1 MQSTYVPRQR
11 DLTTNWYIVDAENK
25 VLGRVAV
32 EVARV
37 LRGKHRPTYT
47 PHLDLGDHVVI
58 INADKVRVTGDK
70 LNSKIYYHHSG
81 YPGGLRETQL
91 KQLMAERP
99 ERVLEIA
106 VRGMLPK
113 NRLGRQLFRKLR
125 VYRGAEHPHAAQK
138 PQVLNV

>member
-70 LNSKIYYHHSG
+70 LNSKVYYHHSG

-125 VYRGAEHPHAAQK
+125 VYRGAEHPHTAQK